1 MSEKKVL
8 IEQDTLDDMI
18 RRSSDED
25 YLRGLTD
32 VELRKFYQDSIGL
45 QNFFMMMQNVAK
57 ELCNSVYGGFGTPSL
72 RYFNQELAADIT
84 GEGRHHCVTME
95 RTAQTYFKDVW
106 PTDTAWIEKLRAEFP
121 DIMGERMP
129 KSIVKDIVITCDTD
143 SCSEDTMVKT
153 DCGQMT
159 ISELFNSGKEFWT
172 ERNGTEHR
180 KVEQSVLNWSSS
192 KNLHFTNPLSVS
204 RHKVTKARY
213 KLTTESGKAII
224 VTGDHSLIVFRDGVK
239 LSVKA
244 SEVLLTDKI
253 LTVHE

>member
-121 DIMGERMP
+121 DIMGDRMP
-129 KSIVKDIVITCDTD
+129 KSIVKDIVITCDSCEADSKIVTD
-143 SCSEDTMVKT
+143 NGV
-153 DCGQMT
+153 MT
-159 ISELFNSGKEFWT
+159 IEALYNEAASTRCFGTDKEYAIT
-172 ERNGTEHR
+172 DRLI
-180 KVEQSVLNWSSS
+180 QNWSSEDGVIMQR
-192 KNLHFTNPLSVS
+192 PLSVM
-204 RHKVTKARY
+204 RHKVRKSKWR
-213 KLTTESGKAII
+213 LVTESGKEIV
-224 VTGDHSLIVFRDGVK
+224 VTGDHSIVVFREGSQIAVK
-239 LSVKA
+239 PNDIMHS
-244 SEVLLTDKI
+244 DKI
-253 LTVHE
+253 LTIIN

>member
-25 YLRGLTD
+25 YLRGLTE

-84 GEGRHHCVTME
+84 GEGRHHCLTME

-121 DIMGERMP
+121 DIMGDRMP
-129 KSIVKDIVITCDTD
+129 KSIAKDIVITCDTD
-143 SCSEDTMVKT
+143 SNYIMMDYVFESLGLDAKKIDVRRAV
-153 DCGQMT
+153 
-159 ISELFNSGKEFWT
+159 EFI
-172 ERNGTEHR
+172 
-180 KVEQSVLNWSSS
+180 VYFM
-192 KNLHFTNPLSVS
+192 KNRMDPL
-204 RHKVTKARY
+204 Y
-213 KLTTESGKAII
+213 
-224 VTGDHSLIVFRDGVK
+224 
-239 LSVKA
+239 
-244 SEVLLTDKI
+244 DKI
-253 LTVHE
+253 LKSSIAKRNGNSTMIFELEAVGGFGIFAAKKKYVSHHIF